1 MFFGKRTISILI
13 SFLIIL
19 AFTGIL
25 YLTNNSENRLKV
37 DNVSAQTSAEWYMA
51 GANPQ
56 RTSWVTSGII
66 PNPNNLVWWKTFSA
80 FIPHKVQIIGSGDFV
95 YVSAADGLHALRY
108 DTGAEAWLY
117 RTDMP
122 VGHSPTIVN
131 NVAYFGA
138 YDRKIHAVNA
148 TTGTKIWT
156 FQGRRGF
163 DNNPLVINGALYT
176 GGRDGYFYKLNATNG
191 SLIWE
196 FRLETPLS
204 YSPAIK
210 NNILYF
216 GGQNSHAY
224 ALKDNGTSATML
236 WDKLMP
242 GHGFGAFWPVIYGNY
257 VIFAGNHNYGVT
269 HSPYDK
275 TISIDLMDPAWPQP
289 AAEGAILGPY
299 VNGNWVRADTA
310 YNLFKSNPH
319 LRTVFILD
327 SQTGNESEVAPFL
340 WNGNEGMET
349 RFPPV
354 IGKDNLVYMDAG
366 MIFEAAIP
374 FARVLGWKPD
384 TPNLLYYPYTGGGE
398 AIDKPG
404 AIASGGDYIYLSDN
418 RGKGHKLI
426 NINGGGSRNIVTF
439 PDGYSAGLAKFK
451 YGIPKEGSTPGSGSF
466 DTHGLQNPPIPFRGR
481 VYFHHTNSVFSYG
494 L

>member
-1 MFFGKRTISILI
+1 MKKNVL
-13 SFLIIL
+13 LIIL
-19 AFTGIL
+19 LSLPLLVFLSIK
-25 YLTNNSENRLKV
+25 NNLNKQIKTT
-37 DNVSAQTSAEWYMA
+37 DVSAQTSPDWPMA

-56 RTSWVTSGII
+56 RTSWVSTGVI
-66 PNPNNLVWWKTFSA
+66 PNPNNMVWSKTFSA

-131 NVAYFGA
+131 GIAYFGA
-138 YDRKIHAVNA
+138 YDRQIHAVNA
-148 TTGTKIWT
+148 TTGARIWT
-156 FQGRRGF
+156 FTGRRGF
-163 DNNPLVINGALYT
+163 DNNPLVVNGALYT
-176 GGRDGYFYKLNATNG
+176 GGRDGYFYKLNASNG
-191 SLIWE
+191 AKIWE
-196 FRLETPLS
+196 YRFDTPIS

-210 NNILYF
+210 NNVLYF
-216 GGQNSHAY
+216 GGHNSHAY
-224 ALKDNGTSATML
+224 ALRDNGTSATL
-236 WDKLMP
+236 IWDKQMP

-257 VIFAGNHNYGVT
+257 VIFAGSHNYGVT

-289 AAEGAILGPY
+289 AADGAILGPY
-299 VNGNWVRADTA
+299 ITVNGNTRWVKADTA
-310 YNLFKSNPH
+310 YNYFKNNVH

-327 SQTGNESEVAPFL
+327 SATGNEAEVAPFL

-374 FARVLGWKPD
+374 FSRVLGWKPD

-404 AIASGGDYIYLSDN
+404 AISSAGDYIYLKDN
-418 RGKGHKLI
+418 RGDGHKLI
-426 NINGGGSRNIVTF
+426 NINGGGTRNIADVSSSYLTGLGKF
-439 PDGYSAGLAKFK
+439 MYGMPREGFAGNIDF
-451 YGIPKEGSTPGSGSF
+451 F
-466 DTHGLQNPPIPFRGR
+466 DTHGLQNPFIPFRGR
-481 VYFHHTNSVFSYG
+481 VYFHQANSVFSFG
-494 L
+494 P